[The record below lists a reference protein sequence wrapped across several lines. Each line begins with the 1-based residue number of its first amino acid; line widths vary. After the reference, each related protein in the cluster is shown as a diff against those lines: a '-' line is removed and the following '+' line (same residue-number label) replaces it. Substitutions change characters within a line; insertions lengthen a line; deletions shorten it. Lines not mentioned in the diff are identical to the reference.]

1 MQDTPSPCFL
11 GVLVSARFRK
21 PIHWTPVLL
30 LMLVA
35 SSGFGFLV
43 LAHHWVTL
51 AAVPVV
57 GSVGAFVGYKITQL
71 SRARRAVPAR
81 DAQHEDSLTGSQ
93 PVLAG

>member
-1 MQDTPSPCFL
+1 
-11 GVLVSARFRK
+11 VLVSTRFRR

-57 GSVGAFVGYKITQL
+57 GALGAFVAYKIAQL
-71 SRARRAVPAR
+71 WRARGAAPEPG
-81 DAQHEDSLTGSQ
+81 AQDEDSLTGNQ

>member
-1 MQDTPSPCFL
+1 
-11 GVLVSARFRK
+11 
-21 PIHWTPVLL
+21 
-30 LMLVA
+30 MLVA

-57 GSVGAFVGYKITQL
+57 GSLGAFVAYKIAQRW
-71 SRARRAVPAR
+71 RARRAVPAPG
-81 DAQHEDSLTGSQ
+81 AQDEDTLTGSQ